1 MLMRTWLGCF
11 ALEKSSVT
19 SEGLEGPG
27 RGDSAGCG
35 RAGRRFVIGGT
46 VQSGPEGSYDTRT

>member
-1 MLMRTWLGCF
+1 MRIWDGCF

-19 SEGLEGPG
+19 SEGSLGPG
-27 RGDSAGCG
+27 RGGSAGNG

-46 VQSGPEGSYDTRT
+46 VKSGPEGS